1 MCLFILKINILPL
14 IILNS
19 ITHVS
24 YIGFNVAQTFLCGK
38 RKGNKFFYRCYSVAE
53 FIDLIYNY
61 KLYFN
66 TINYSI
72 IFELKYMF

>member
-38 RKGNKFFYRCYSVAE
+38 RKGNKIL
-53 FIDLIYNY
+53 IDVTVLQNLLI
-61 KLYFN
+61 
-66 TINYSI
+66 
-72 IFELKYMF
+72 